1 MVHTF
6 SSRPSPRFTSL
17 FGAHLA
23 SRRSMLSASSQDA
36 GRSSCS
42 TRLSDT
48 SPDRA
53 DVASTE
59 YAEDGWWEPGE
70 KVGDLVAA
78 LVERS
83 ASIHLLL
90 AAETPDISKLRS
102 AFGALRSRINDLSNE
117 LEEGDDE

>member
-1 MVHTF
+1 MG
-6 SSRPSPRFTSL
+6 SL
-17 FGAHLA
+17 ITTMRDLAHEPNIDQARYELRKAVDQGAEA
-23 SRRSMLSASSQDA
+23 DQAAWAREWGESA
-36 GRSSCS
+36 
-42 TRLSDT
+42 L
-48 SPDRA
+48 DRA